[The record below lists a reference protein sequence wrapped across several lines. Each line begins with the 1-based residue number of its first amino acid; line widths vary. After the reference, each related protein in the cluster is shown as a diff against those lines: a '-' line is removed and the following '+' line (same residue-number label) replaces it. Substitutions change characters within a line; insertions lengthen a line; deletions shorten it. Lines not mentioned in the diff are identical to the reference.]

1 MVNINV
7 VFDFRLKKLG
17 DGWWAGGWWVVFTEI
32 KDRFEPINYCSLDID
47 TATLASPDYNMA
59 EVINQVVIMVK
70 LFVMTEVFIFRA
82 GKNVLLCISFFHL
95 GSTE

>member
-1 MVNINV
+1 M
-7 VFDFRLKKLG
+7 G
-17 DGWWAGGWWVVFTEI
+17 GWVGGWWVVFTEI

-47 TATLASPDYNMA
+47 TASLASPDYNMA

>member
-1 MVNINV
+1 MVV
-7 VFDFRLKKLG
+7 
-17 DGWWAGGWWVVFTEI
+17 GGWVVFTEI